1 MSDAAYVC
9 PVREGKPDN
18 PLCGAALQVY
28 GKRHY
33 VVHPVT
39 GSLQKDDQQLYDVV
53 CERAHVLIEDA
64 TDVGAAIRDVLEID
78 RSPKWASTPAFE
90 GLLNGLEDAAMRHDY
105 VGCQQARQRVYAFM
119 RAGGA

>member
-1 MSDAAYVC
+1 MPDAAYVC
-9 PVREGKPDN
+9 PVHEGRPDN
-18 PLCGAALQVY
+18 PPCHAPLQVY

-53 CERAHVLIEDA
+53 CEHAHVLIEDA

-78 RSPKWASTPAFE
+78 RSPKWASTLAFADLLH
-90 GLLNGLEDAAMRHDY
+90 GLRNAALCHD
-105 VGCQQARQRVYAFM
+105 VKGCEEAEHRIYAFM